1 MQTVPW
7 LIFVARCAISAT
19 AAYLIADFIALPY
32 PVWASMSAVIVS
44 QERLNDTTSS
54 LQGRIAGTIVGVCV
68 ALAVNL
74 ATSAVAGMAWQIM
87 LAVGICA
94 AIAGRYPSF
103 RVCLWTAPIV
113 LLTENA
119 SMPIAWAGFYRGSEV
134 ILGSIVGGAFHLLAE
149 RLMPVFGWKGP
160 EDRRRPRATRIN
172 DE

>member
-1 MQTVPW
+1 MQTVSW
-7 LIFVARCAISAT
+7 LIFIARCALSAT
-19 AAYLIADFIALPY
+19 AAYLIADFMALPY
-32 PVWASMSAVIVS
+32 PAWASMSAVIVS

-54 LQGRIAGTIVGVCV
+54 LQGRIAGTIVGVCI
-68 ALAVNL
+68 ALAVNQ
-74 ATSAVAGMAWQIM
+74 ATSDIAGMALQIM

-119 SMPIAWAGFYRGSEV
+119 SMPIVWAGFYRGSEV

-149 RLMPVFGWKGP
+149 RLVLLCWKKPGNG
-160 EDRRRPRATRIN
+160 RRAPAANIN